1 MRKGHGLS
9 VHRAD
14 CEHVARGRQNAP
26 QRWMSLAWQSD
37 SAEEAR
43 FFVPLDLEI
52 TDDRATLA
60 SVATELSSAGSA
72 IVGVN
77 VEPNKEGK
85 DSLNLM
91 IQVRSRLHLMHIMR
105 ARSNVFPPC
114 LMWRDVS
121 TATRGYSFRRKIG
134 KCDEGS
140 RGSPLCCS

>member
-9 VHRAD
+9 VHRSD

-26 QRWMSLAWQSD
+26 QRWMPLAWQAE

-85 DSLNLM
+85 ESLNLM

-105 ARSNVFPPC
+105 ALKRIPTVLSV
-114 LMWRDVS
+114 
-121 TATRGYSFRRKIG
+121 ARRLDGDKRIFLPTE
-134 KCDEGS
+134 D
-140 RGSPLCCS
+140 R